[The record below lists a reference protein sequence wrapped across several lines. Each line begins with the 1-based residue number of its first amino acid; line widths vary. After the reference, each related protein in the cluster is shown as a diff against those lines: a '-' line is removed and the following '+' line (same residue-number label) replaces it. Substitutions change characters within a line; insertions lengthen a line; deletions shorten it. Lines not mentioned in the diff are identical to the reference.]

1 HRCFFHSVL
10 FLQRGFHFPRLH
22 SQPSR
27 HLHPPIFSS
36 TEFQRPV
43 PSPPAQLSRPIH
55 PLSTFTRIRIR
66 NKSRYAVFLL
76 LCPYIA
82 LRYSLSCDINLS
94 QLSFSHCLH
103 LPVQQIQ
110 PHSSSHMLHLHYSR
124 TLLLSRS
131 SKLSQPVQQASP
143 SRFAVPIHSI
153 HSLRDL
159 FSQLLLQFVQQLHP
173 LLTHHSLDSLQP
185 PRKFSR
191 YCLQLL
197 CSRPPHRHSFIPQHP
212 RYLPR
217 HHLLSS
223 ASSNTHHTR
232 APPQSPHDLYS
243 PYFSSSLP
251 NRDTIL
257 FSYP

>member
-94 QLSFSHCLH
+94 QLSFSYRLH

-110 PHSSSHMLHLHYSR
+110 PHSSPHMLHFHR
-124 TLLLSRS
+124 PFTLLS
-131 SKLSQPVQQASP
+131 SQPIQKAS
-143 SRFAVPIHSI
+143 SSCFAVSIHPI

-159 FSQLLLQFVQQLHP
+159 LSQLFFHLLQYLQP
-173 LLTHHSLDSLQP
+173 LLTNHSLDSLQR
-185 PRKFSR
+185 PRKFLR
-191 YCLQLL
+191 
-197 CSRPPHRHSFIPQHP
+197 HR
-212 RYLPR
+212 L
-217 HHLLSS
+217 
-223 ASSNTHHTR
+223 
-232 APPQSPHDLYS
+232 
-243 PYFSSSLP
+243 
-251 NRDTIL
+251 
-257 FSYP
+257 